1 MNLPA
6 LAIRRPVGTVMIVL
20 LVVFLGVIAV
30 LGTPTDLLPE
40 MSLPIIAVVT
50 QYPGAGSQEVEYL
63 VTRPIERVL
72 SYVAGVERITSESS
86 EGASTVIAEFSWGA
100 KIDLA
105 VLDVRDGIDTVKA
118 YLPDDASAPRI
129 VKADP
134 SMMPLM
140 RLALSGPYRLAEL
153 TRTADELRNRLERIE
168 GVASVGVGGG
178 IREEVW
184 VEFDPVRLNA
194 YGLSITQI
202 ASTLRVENLSLP
214 GGQLDEAQR
223 RLNLRTE
230 GQFTSLA
237 DISKVQLSSPLGIP
251 VGVGELGTVKL
262 VETPRSSYNRVNM
275 EPAVTISVR
284 KQSGTNSVMVARQV
298 QRVLREVSSGL
309 PDGVVVHVVQDQSA
323 FINRAVAMV
332 TQNILLGG
340 LLAVVVLY
348 LFLVELRSVAVIG
361 MAIPVS
367 LMGAFS
373 FMYFSGLTLNLVSL
387 GGLALGV
394 GMLVDNAI
402 VILENIFRH
411 HEAGLDPS
419 TAAVS
424 GTQEV
429 AAAVTA
435 STLTTVVVFL
445 PVVFV
450 EGLASQIFRELAL
463 TVSFAL
469 ASSLVVAMTFVPM
482 MTAVLLKTA
491 SRQRVSA
498 LQVRSRRAQDRLSA
512 AYRRTL
518 SLALGRRALAL
529 GGVFLLV
536 LVTVV
541 LVYRLPRQMFPKMDE
556 REVTVEVR
564 AARGS
569 SLAHTDVVIREIER
583 IALQRADMDFVFAS
597 TGGDTLSMTGGAEGT
612 DVGTVTLRLLPRRRG
627 MMTTAQVTA
636 DLRRQLAGVP
646 GAEIMLTTRSGL
658 AGEERMFGAPV
669 SITVRGTDLG
679 VLMDLSE
686 QVRGVVA
693 TVPGVVNARSTL
705 AAGSPEVQITVDR
718 ERAAQYGLGS
728 AQIAIS
734 VKAAVAGQVA
744 TNYNDGR
751 RTLDVRLMFQESNRS
766 RLSDVEDMLLLSP
779 TGRTARLS
787 EVAAI
792 TVGTGPT
799 TIYRRDQGRV
809 AEVQAGLA
817 GRDIDSAMRDVKAL
831 VAGLP
836 LPPGYEI
843 EYGGESSGIMDAFG
857 SLGQAF
863 LMAAVLVYMVMAVQ
877 FESARHPLVMMAT
890 LPLALAGAFLG
901 LGIWREPLSIPA
913 LVGVIALGGVVVN
926 NGIVLVDYTNQLRT
940 RGLSVREALLD
951 AGTVRL
957 RPILMTSL
965 TTIIGLV
972 PMAFAGG
979 AGSELQK
986 GLAVPFLV
994 GMILATFLTLLI
1006 VPVLYTLIGGR
1017 QGPAAPQSLISGPN
1031 SVTTVT
1037 GREGAS
1043 VEV

>member
-20 LVVFLGVIAV
+20 LVIFLGVVAL

-40 MSLPIIAVVT
+40 MTLPIIAVVT
-50 QYPGAGSQEVEYL
+50 RYPGAGSQEVESL

-86 EGASTVIAEFSWGA
+86 EGSSTVIAEFSWGT

-105 VLDVRDGIDTVKA
+105 VLDVRDGVDTVKA

-134 SMMPLM
+134 SMMPLL

-153 TRTADELRNRLERIE
+153 TKTADELRNRLERID

-178 IREEVW
+178 VREEVW

-194 YGLSITQI
+194 YGLSIIQI
-202 ASTLRVENLSLP
+202 ASILRTENLSLP

-223 RLNLRTE
+223 RLNLRTQGE
-230 GQFTSLA
+230 FTSIA
-237 DISKVQLSSPLGIP
+237 DIGKVQLTSPLGIP
-251 VGVGELGTVKL
+251 VGVAELGAIHI
-262 VETPRSSYNRVNM
+262 VETPRSSHNRVNG

-284 KQSGTNSVMVARQV
+284 KQSGTNSVLVAREVHRVV
-298 QRVLREVSSGL
+298 QATAASL
-309 PDGVVVHVVQDQSA
+309 PPGVVIRVVQDQSS
-323 FINRAVAMV
+323 FINRAVSMV

-340 LLAVVVLY
+340 LLAVFVLY
-348 LFLVELRSVAVIG
+348 LFLTELRSVAVIG

-419 TAAVS
+419 AAAVS

-435 STLTTVVVFL
+435 STLTTIVVFL

-450 EGLASQIFRELAL
+450 QGLASQIFRELAL

-469 ASSLVVAMTFVPM
+469 ASSLAVAMTFVPM

-491 SRQRVSA
+491 SRQRAPAIQA
-498 LQVRSRRAQDRLSA
+498 LSRRAQQRLSA
-512 AYRRTL
+512 MYRRTL
-518 SLALGRRALAL
+518 SVALGRRALAL
-529 GGVFLLV
+529 GGVALLV
-536 LVTVV
+536 LMTVG
-541 LVYRLPRQMFPKMDE
+541 LIYRLPRQMLPKMDE
-556 REVTVEVR
+556 REITAEIR
-564 AARGS
+564 TARGS
-569 SLAHTDVVIREIER
+569 SLAHTDLVIREIER
-583 IALQRADMDFVFAS
+583 IALGRPDMDFVFAS
-597 TGGDTLSMTGGAEGT
+597 TGGDTLSMTGGAEGS
-612 DVGTVTLRLLPRRRG
+612 DVGTVTLRLLPRKRG
-627 MMTTAQVTA
+627 MMPTSQVTEE
-636 DLRRQLAGVP
+636 LRRELAVIP

-669 SITVRGTDLG
+669 SVTVRGSDLS

-686 QVRGVVA
+686 QVRSIVA
-693 TVPGVVNARSTL
+693 AVPGVVNARSRL
-705 AAGSPEVQITVDR
+705 AAGSPEVQIAVDR
-718 ERAAQYGLGS
+718 ERAAQYGLGG
-728 AQIAIS
+728 AQIAMS
-734 VKAAVAGQVA
+734 VKAAVAGQIA
-744 TNYNDGR
+744 TNLNDGR
-751 RTLDVRLMFQESNRS
+751 RTLDVRLMFQEAGRS
-766 RLSDVEDMLLLSP
+766 SLTAVEDMLLLSP
-779 TGRTARLS
+779 IGRTARLA
-787 EVAAI
+787 EVATI

-799 TIYRRDQGRV
+799 TIFRRDQGRV
-809 AEVQAGLA
+809 AEVEAGLS
-817 GRDIDSAMRDVKAL
+817 GRDIDAAMRDVRSL

-843 EYGGESSGIMDAFG
+843 EYGGESTGIMDAFG

-863 LMAAVLVYMVMAVQ
+863 MMAAVLVYMVMAVQ
-877 FESARHPLVMMAT
+877 FESARHPLVMMVT

-913 LVGVIALGGVVVN
+913 IVGVIALGGVVVN
-926 NGIVLVDYTNQLRT
+926 NGIVLVDYTNQLR
-940 RGLSVREALLD
+940 RGGLSVRESLLE
-951 AGTVRL
+951 AGSVRL
-957 RPILMTSL
+957 RPILMTSF

-979 AGSELQK
+979 AGSELQR

-994 GMILATFLTLLI
+994 GMVLSTFLTLLI
-1006 VPVLYTLIGGR
+1006 VPVLYTLLGGAQDR
-1017 QGPAAPQSLISGPN
+1017 TAALGGVST
-1031 SVTTVT
+1031 SVVT
-1037 GREGAS
+1037 GVGGAGS
-1043 VEV
+1043 GV